1 MDVAGG
7 AGVRPGCQEA
17 EMRKLLWLA
26 VLLALVLLP
35 LGAYVR
41 LSQAGLGCPDWPGCY
56 GQLSPAHAAAAI
68 ERAMQL
74 QPDGPVSPDKAWKE
88 MAHRYLAAALGV
100 LLFCLWWQAWRQAQ
114 RLAMASL
121 LLLVLLLQAML
132 GMLTVTLQLRPWVV
146 TSHLLLGMSLFA
158 LLLAAARR
166 AQPRVAVLPA
176 HGRLVTL
183 LLLLVL
189 GQIALGGWMAANHAA
204 LACQGFPRCNGQ
216 WWPDMQLS
224 AAWPG
229 WQGAGP
235 DGAAL
240 PLAALVAV
248 HWLHRVGAALLSGLL
263 LLTLWRLWSYPSL
276 RRQLCLLGLLAG
288 LQLLLG
294 MANVLLQR
302 PLPIALAHH
311 VLAMLLLAT
320 GWTLLCRLHA
330 RAARHVSAMVQQA
343 GRRPSAWLGKGIGPH
358 PH

>member
-1 MDVAGG
+1 
-7 AGVRPGCQEA
+7 
-17 EMRKLLWLA
+17 MRKLLWLA
-26 VLLALVLLP
+26 VVLACILLP

-41 LSQAGLGCPDWPGCY
+41 LSQAGLGCPDWPGCF
-56 GQLSPAHAAAAI
+56 GQLSPAQAAQDIAQ
-68 ERAMQL
+68 AMRL
-74 QPDGPVSPDKAWKE
+74 QADGPVSTDKAWKE
-88 MAHRYLAAALGV
+88 MAHRYLAGGLG
-100 LLFCLWWQAWRQAQ
+100 LLLLAYCWQAWRTRQQLFA
-114 RLAMASL
+114 ACG
-121 LLLVLLLQAML
+121 LLVLLLLQAML
-132 GMLTVTLQLRPWVV
+132 GMLTVTLQLRPLIV
-146 TSHLLLGMSLFA
+146 TSHLLLGMCLFA
-158 LLLAAARR
+158 LLCSTTSARYLPSQAVAPSHWRLAA
-166 AQPRVAVLPA
+166 
-176 HGRLVTL
+176 

-189 GQIALGGWMAANHAA
+189 VGQIALGGWMAANQAA
-204 LACQGFPRCNGQ
+204 LACQGFPRCNGD
-216 WWPDMQLS
+216 WWPAMQLS

-320 GWTLLCRLHA
+320 AWTLLCRLHA

-343 GRRPSAWLGKGIGPH
+343 ARRSSAWLGKDIGPH

>member
-1 MDVAGG
+1 
-7 AGVRPGCQEA
+7 
-17 EMRKLLWLA
+17 MRKLLWLA
-26 VLLALVLLP
+26 VVLACILLP

-41 LSQAGLGCPDWPGCY
+41 LSQAGLGCPDWPGCF
-56 GQLSPAHAAAAI
+56 GQLSPAQAAQDIAHAM
-68 ERAMQL
+68 RL
-74 QPDGPVSPDKAWKE
+74 QADGPVSTDKAWKE
-88 MAHRYLAAALGV
+88 MAHRYLAGGLG
-100 LLFCLWWQAWRQAQ
+100 LLLLAYCWQAWRTRQQLFA
-114 RLAMASL
+114 ASG
-121 LLLVLLLQAML
+121 LLVLLLLQAML
-132 GMLTVTLQLRPWVV
+132 GMLTVTLQLRPLIVA
-146 TSHLLLGMSLFA
+146 SHLLLGMCLFA
-158 LLLAAARR
+158 LLCSTASARYWPSQ
-166 AQPRVAVLPA
+166 AVAPS
-176 HGRLVTL
+176 HWRLVA

-189 GQIALGGWMAANHAA
+189 AGQIALGGWMAANQAA
-204 LACQGFPRCNGQ
+204 LACQGFPRCNGE
-216 WWPDMQLS
+216 WWPAMQLS

-343 GRRPSAWLGKGIGPH
+343 GRRPSAWLGKCIGPH